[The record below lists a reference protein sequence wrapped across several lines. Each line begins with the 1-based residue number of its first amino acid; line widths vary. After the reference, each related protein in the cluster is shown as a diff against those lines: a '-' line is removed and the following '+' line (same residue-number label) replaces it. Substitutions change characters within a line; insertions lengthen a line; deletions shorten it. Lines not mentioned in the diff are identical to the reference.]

1 MTQGPVRLRAPKT
14 RPQSPWA
21 TIAAAVALAAVIFA
35 VDAFTPLGMAV
46 AVLYVLVIL
55 ILATIC
61 DREQLTLVAL
71 GCSGLTLLAFLVSHG
86 VEIESTS
93 FARCLVSLAAIA
105 ITTVLVLQNKT
116 AEQSLREQA
125 NLLNVTHDA
134 IIVRGQDDLVRY
146 WNRGAEQLYGWTAEE
161 AIGQP
166 SHVLLHTVFPLPL
179 PEINSILHTTGKWE
193 GELIHVKRD
202 GTRVCVA
209 SRWSLQRDERGGP
222 MAVLETN
229 NDVSERQRAE
239 SALRRSEAHLAQAQ
253 ELSLTGSFGWQPA
266 TGNILWSAQ
275 TYRIFE
281 YDPVSKPTADMI
293 IERTHP
299 ADRAYV
305 GHILRH
311 AGEGPKTWEAK
322 HRLLFPDGRIKFV
335 SVLAHSEPGD
345 DGDLEFVGAIM
356 DVTAARRAEDDLR
369 QAQANLAHANRVS
382 TLGEMT
388 ASIAHEVSQPVAAIV
403 ASAGAASRWLTAG
416 NITEVQDSLSRITRD
431 GHRAADVISRIR
443 AMAMKQPPRTDHL
456 NINEAIGEVLTL
468 ARGEAERSRAEI
480 RTSLGAGLPSVSA
493 DKVQIQQV
501 LLNLVVNAFEA
512 MHGEGTGPRE
522 LVVASFLDDANGVVV
537 SVRDSGPGLNE
548 EQLSKVFDAFY
559 TTKSSG
565 IGMGLAICRSIIEAH
580 DGRLWAERA
589 EPRGAVFHFTL
600 PSVGAKVS

>member
-1 MTQGPVRLRAPKT
+1 MNQGPVALRAPKT
-14 RPQSPWA
+14 RRQSPWA
-21 TIAAAVALAAVIFA
+21 TIAAAVALATVIFA

-55 ILATIC
+55 ILATIT
-61 DREQLTLVAL
+61 DREQLTVIAL
-71 GCSGLTLLAFLVSHG
+71 GCCGLTLLAFLISHG

-125 NLLNVTHDA
+125 NLLDVSHDA
-134 IIVRGQDDLVRY
+134 IMVRGLDDLVRY
-146 WNRGAEQLYGWTAEE
+146 WNRGAEQLYGWSAEE

-166 SHVLLHTVFPLPL
+166 SHILLHTVFAQPL
-179 PEINSILHTTGKWE
+179 PEIVCILRATGKWE
-193 GELIHVKRD
+193 GELTHVKRD
-202 GTRVCVA
+202 GTRVTVA
-209 SRWSLQRDERGGP
+209 SRWSLQRDERGAP

-229 NDVSERQRAE
+229 NDVSERRRAE
-239 SALRRSEAHLAQAQ
+239 NALRRSEDRLAQAQ
-253 ELSLTGSFGWQPA
+253 QLSITGSFGWQPR
-266 TGNILWSAQ
+266 TSHILWSAQ

-281 YDPVSKPTADMI
+281 YDPALKPTPEMI
-293 IERTHP
+293 VERTHP
-299 ADRAYV
+299 ADRASV
-305 GHILRH
+305 SHILRH
-311 AGEGPKTWEAK
+311 AGDGPNSWEAK

-335 SVLAHSEPGD
+335 HVVAHSEPDD
-345 DGDLEFVGAIM
+345 DGELEFVGAIM
-356 DVTAARRAEDDLR
+356 DITATRRAEDDLR

-403 ASAGAASRWLTAG
+403 ASAGAASRWLAAG
-416 NITEVQDSLSRITRD
+416 NITEVQESLSRITRD

-443 AMAMKQPPRTDHL
+443 AMAMKQPPRSDRV

-480 RTSLGAGLPSVSA
+480 RTSLGADLPSVSA

-512 MHGEGTGPRE
+512 MHSEGGGPRE
-522 LVVASFLDDANGVVV
+522 LVVASFLDDKNGVVV